1 MSGKKD
7 LVIRGLR
14 KSREWDYE
22 NGFYWFS
29 GPERL
34 GKMCAQYE
42 LYKRITGLPGDV
54 LEFGVYKAASLLR
67 WVTFRNLL
75 ESPRGRKVV
84 GFDAFGKFPDQV
96 SLDGDKRFIE
106 RFEAAGGDGLSLAE
120 TQALLRGKGLEDNVR
135 LVEGDVLK
143 TLSAYLAE
151 NDQCR
156 IALLHLDMDVYEPTR
171 HVLELCWERL
181 VPGGLVVVDDYNAV
195 PGATRA
201 VDELLRRH
209 GLRIEK
215 LPMAHVPAF
224 IVAP

>member
-7 LVIRGLR
+7 VVIRGLR

-34 GKMCAQYE
+34 GKMCAQYD

-54 LEFGVYKAASLLR
+54 LEFGVYKAASLVR
-67 WVTFRNLL
+67 WLTFRNML
-75 ESPRGRKVV
+75 ESVHSRKVV

-96 SLDGDKRFIE
+96 ALEGDKAFIQ
-106 RFEAAGGDGLSLAE
+106 RFEAAGGDGLTLAE
-120 TQALLRGKGLEDNVR
+120 TETLLACKGLDVNVR
-135 LVEGDVLK
+135 LVEGNVLE
-143 TLSAYLAE
+143 TLAEYLAA

-171 HVLELCWERL
+171 HVLELCWERM
-181 VPGGLVVVDDYNAV
+181 VPGGVVVVDDYNAV

-201 VDELLRRH
+201 VDECLRQR
-209 GLRIEK
+209 GGRVEK
-215 LPMAHVPAF
+215 LPVCHVPAF
-224 IVAP
+224 IVVP